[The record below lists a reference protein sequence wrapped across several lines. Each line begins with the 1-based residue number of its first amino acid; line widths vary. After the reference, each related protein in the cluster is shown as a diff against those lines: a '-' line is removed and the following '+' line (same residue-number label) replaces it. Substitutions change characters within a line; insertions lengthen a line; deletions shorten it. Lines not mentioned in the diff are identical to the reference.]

1 MKKVLFLFRFAI
13 VLLLFFIA
21 GKVAFMCYNGLFER
35 GFSLGDMFQVVCHGL
50 PLDFTT
56 TAYLFIPVFLLVWLS
71 RWVNMPHLSLILR
84 IYEALIAV
92 ALSLIT
98 VADSCLYTFW
108 DFKLD
113 ATVFN
118 YLDSPRGAAAS
129 VSIGYLVVAFLV
141 VASVAALLFW
151 VLRWVTRPDLG
162 RRIVGL
168 RWWGDVG
175 YLLFA
180 GVLFLCIRGGVGRS
194 TANIGMVYYSDH
206 PFLNHSAVNPS
217 FSLFYSAVHAHSFK
231 TPGKF
236 MSEKRRQ
243 ALFSELSYSTES
255 VQPSPALLNTLRPNV
270 LLIILEGMGGTF
282 VEAVG
287 GESGV
292 TPNMNRLARE
302 GVLFTNC
309 YANSYRTDRGT
320 VCILSGAPSFPQLSL
335 MKWPEKSRLLPSLAR
350 SLRRAGYTA
359 DFLYGGDINFT
370 NMQSYLRSTGYTRL
384 IGDTYFSPSERLTHG
399 WGVTDRITF
408 RYLWND
414 LRSRAVT
421 PGHPWFTTFL
431 TLASH
436 EPWKVPYNRIPGNE
450 KANAMAYTDDCLG
463 EFVEKL
469 RHSPLWKNLLV
480 VCLPDHG
487 IGYPKGL
494 TEADARRYHIPMIW
508 FGGAVRQP
516 VSINALCNQTDLAA
530 TLLGQLGLPHSDFPL
545 SRDVTSASYTRPFA
559 FHTYDNGFTVI
570 DSLGYTVYDL
580 TAARSVRGMS
590 PIDAA
595 RIETGKAYLQT
606 CYKMVED
613 KK

>member
-1 MKKVLFLFRFAI
+1 MKKVLFLFRFAL
-13 VLLLFFIA
+13 VLLLFFIV
-21 GKVAFMCYNGLFER
+21 GKVAFMCYNGFWSR
-35 GFSLGDMFQVVCHGL
+35 GFSAGDMLRVVWHGL
-50 PLDFTT
+50 PLDLTT
-56 TAYLFIPVFLLVWLS
+56 AAYLFAPAFLLVWLS
-71 RWVNMPHLSLILR
+71 RRVNMPHLSLALR
-84 IYEALIAV
+84 IYGALLAV

-129 VSIGYLVVAFLV
+129 VSMGYLVVAFLV
-141 VASVAALLFW
+141 VASISVLLF
-151 VLRWVTRPDLG
+151 LAFRWTTRPDLG
-162 RRIVGL
+162 HRLVRPRL
-168 RWWGDVG
+168 WGDVA

-180 GVLFLCIRGGVGRS
+180 GVLFLCIRGGIGRS
-194 TANIGMVYYSDH
+194 TANISMVYYSDH
-206 PFLNHSAVNPS
+206 QFLNHSAVNPS
-217 FSLFYSAVHAHSFK
+217 FSLFYSGLHAHSFK

-255 VQPSPALLNTLRPNV
+255 VQPASSLLNTSRPNV

-335 MKWPEKSRLLPSLAR
+335 MKWPEKSRSLPSLAR
-350 SLRRAGYTA
+350 SLRRAGYTT

-370 NMQSYLRSTGYTRL
+370 NMQSYLRSTGYTHL
-384 IGDTYFSPSERLTHG
+384 VGDTHFSPAERLTHG

-414 LRSRAVT
+414 LRSRSAAS
-421 PGHPWFTTFL
+421 GHPWFTTFL

-463 EFVEKL
+463 EFVGKL
-469 RHSPLWKNLLV
+469 RRSPLWKNLLV

-508 FGGAVRQP
+508 FGGAVRRP
-516 VSINALCNQTDLAA
+516 VRINALCNQTDLAA
-530 TLLGQLGLPHSDFPL
+530 TLLGQLGLPHTDFPL

-580 TAARSVRGMS
+580 TAARPVRS
-590 PIDAA
+590 LAPLDAA
-595 RIETGKAYLQT
+595 RVETGKAYLQT
-606 CYKMVED
+606 CYQLIDNEK
-613 KK
+613 

>member
-1 MKKVLFLFRFAI
+1 
-13 VLLLFFIA
+13 
-21 GKVAFMCYNGLFER
+21 MCYNGFWGR
-35 GFSLGDMFQVVCHGL
+35 GFSARDMLQVVWHGL

-56 TAYLFIPVFLLVWLS
+56 TAYLLAPAFLLVWLS
-71 RWVNMPHLSLILR
+71 RRVNMPHLSLALR
-84 IYEALIAV
+84 IYGALLAV

-129 VSIGYLVVAFLV
+129 VSMGYLVVAFLV
-141 VASVAALLFW
+141 VASISVLLF
-151 VLRWVTRPDLG
+151 LAFRWVIRPDLG
-162 RRIVGL
+162 HRLVRPRL
-168 RWWGDVG
+168 WGDVA

-217 FSLFYSAVHAHSFK
+217 FSLFYSGLHAHSFK

-255 VQPSPALLNTLRPNV
+255 VRPDSSLLNTSRPNV

-335 MKWPEKSRLLPSLAR
+335 MKWPEKSRSLPSLAR

-384 IGDTYFSPSERLTHG
+384 VGDTHFSPAERLTHG

-414 LRSRAVT
+414 LRSRSAAS
-421 PGHPWFTTFL
+421 GHPWFTTFL

-436 EPWKVPYNRIPGNE
+436 EPWKVPYNRILGNE

-463 EFVEKL
+463 EFVGKL
-469 RHSPLWKNLLV
+469 RRSPLWKNLLV

-508 FGGAVRQP
+508 FGGAVRRP
-516 VSINALCNQTDLAA
+516 ARIKALCNQTDLAA
-530 TLLGQLGLPHSDFPL
+530 TLLGQLGLPHTDFPL

-580 TAARSVRGMS
+580 TASRPVSSLS
-590 PIDAA
+590 PLDAA
-595 RIETGKAYLQT
+595 RVETGKAYLQT
-606 CYKMVED
+606 CYQLIDNEK
-613 KK
+613 